1 MQGSPISCQWKTH
14 LNNAIIIF
22 FVGTCSASINF
33 PGPFKCNWINRLKTG
48 KVEVLITA
56 FFKYLHLYFLWN
68 VYFVFLHQT
77 ETYCLT
83 DHPWLQVSSLLHLC
97 WVWSKVSRVALLTT
111 PYSDARLSRTQLE
124 CIFKSLTN
132 WELQP
137 LEVSKN
143 KRFHKKQYFSAYCY
157 ISVSSLKYL
166 S

>member
-1 MQGSPISCQWKTH
+1 MQGSPISWQWKTH

-48 KVEVLITA
+48 KVEVFITA
-56 FFKYLHLYFLWN
+56 FLKYLHLYFLWN
-68 VYFVFLHQT
+68 VFFLHQT

-97 WVWSKVSRVALLTT
+97 WVWSEVFHVALLTA
-111 PYSDARLSRTQLE
+111 PYNDVRLSKTQLE
-124 CIFKSLTN
+124 CIFLNHCNKLWTSTTGG
-132 WELQP
+132 QQ
-137 LEVSKN
+137 N

-166 S
+166 Y